1 MLNIGLR
8 VEPGEP
14 DRIVA
19 DFDLQTAA
27 AIVAAVYV
35 IDNHAIICQDVTWD
49 NDEDRLHFYTFA
61 TAIKTY
67 FDLLEVVP
75 ES

>member
-1 MLNIGLR
+1 MLSIGLR
-8 VEPGEP
+8 VEPNEP

-35 IDNHAIICQDVTWD
+35 IDNHAIICQDVAWE
-49 NDEDRLHFYTFA
+49 NEEDRLHFYTFA
-61 TAIKTY
+61 SAIKAY
-67 FDLLEVVP
+67 FDLLEVTP
-75 ES
+75 E